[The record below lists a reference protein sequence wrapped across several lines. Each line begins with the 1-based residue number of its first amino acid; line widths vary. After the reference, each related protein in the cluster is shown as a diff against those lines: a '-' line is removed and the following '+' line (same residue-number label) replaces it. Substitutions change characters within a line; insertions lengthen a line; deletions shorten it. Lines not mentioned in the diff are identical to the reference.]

1 MMALMDLKALL
12 VQLVLLEHKVLP
24 ESMVKMER
32 MEPKVLLVLLEP
44 KALPELMVSME

>member
-1 MMALMDLKALL
+1 MEQTELRALL
-12 VQLVLLEHKVLP
+12 VQLVRKVLKVLP

-44 KALPELMVSME
+44 KVLLV